1 MADLE
6 NKSYF
11 CEKCKRTMSADQFY
25 ASNNLDKYPNEGK
38 LKQCKK
44 CITMHVDNWNPETY
58 LWILQECDVPYIPE
72 EWHKL
77 MSSYARDKSKVTG
90 MTILGRYLSKMK
102 LNQWKK
108 YRWEDNEFLQE
119 QADAK
124 TRETMERQGYKQSEI
139 DTVLQEGRF
148 VIPEGELAEPVY
160 ADSEPEG
167 VQEDYFAQH
176 CAVPEEDIQLDLT
189 EEEMIALRLKWGK
202 TYRPEE
208 WIKLEQLYEEMMN
221 SYDIQSA
228 GHIDTLKLV
237 CKTSLKA
244 NQLLDI
250 GDVDGAQKMVKMYDG
265 LMKSGKFTAA
275 QNKAES
281 GEYVDSVS
289 ELVAICETEGFI
301 PRYYVDEPKD
311 KVDRVLQDL
320 QNYTHSLVT
329 EEMNLGNLIEN
340 AVKQIE
346 LDKEKEAQGDAEA
359 ADDEDLLDNLLFS
372 DEAESV
378 IKDEDF
384 ETFYNYEEELEA
396 LDDQYLSSLSEGG

>member
-6 NKSYF
+6 NKTYF

-44 CITMHVDNWNPETY
+44 CLTMHVDNWNPETY

-148 VIPEGELAEPVY
+148 VIPEGELTEPVY
-160 ADSEPEG
+160 AESEPEG
-167 VQEDYFAQH
+167 VQEDYFAQQ
-176 CAVPEEDIQLDLT
+176 CAAPEVNIDLGLTDEDLT
-189 EEEMIALRLKWGK
+189 YLCLKWGK

-208 WIKLEQLYEEMMN
+208 WVKLEQLYEEMMA
-221 SYDIQSA
+221 SYDIQTA

-265 LMKSGKFTAA
+265 LMKSGKFTAQ

-281 GEYVDSVS
+281 GEYVDSVA
-289 ELVAICETEGFI
+289 ELVAICETDGFI
-301 PRYYVDEPKD
+301 PRYYIDEPKD

-320 QNYTHSLVT
+320 QNYTRTLVT

-340 AVKQIE
+340 AIKQIE
-346 LDKEKEAQGDAEA
+346 IDKEKEAQGDAEA

-372 DEAESV
+372 DQAESV
-378 IKDEDF
+378 INDEDISR
-384 ETFYNYEEELEA
+384 FYDQEEDLATQDDEFLATLAEEA
-396 LDDQYLSSLSEGG
+396 